1 MKGSNSSDCPIEV
14 VVPESSGS
22 SLVDRRQ
29 LDKVDGGAWC
39 DCVVRVRFD
48 LFSDSKV
55 FLELDRKVLR
65 SMRSASI
72 AFISESRGA
81 SKAAQLV
88 SAKKQI
94 DFVRKEGG
102 SIFEEPVVRLAN
114 LLKITD
120 NSHNR
125 NCNGSFSSHLFVG
138 PEASILED
146 QVDPI
151 RNVYQVVDTRDLSMH
166 AVESSNLTRQGMFG
180 EVLSESII
188 ELFIIMSP
196 FHEGCSKVLT
206 SHFDFRVPLVSWLT
220 TKVSMFIERRV
231 RGTSSHFVREWCGST
246 PTVDADGLAQ
256 LDNGGICVRHDFI
269 VFLAQERV
277 RLSNTSH
284 GTRRNS
290 EHRWFEL
297 SVLRLH
303 RIIFMCPK
311 SIGWLQSERS
321 QVSKFV
327 DGLDF
332 MIVLRHVVGLPF
344 RLWHRHRIVA
354 GWCCRP
360 RGFVRIFCF
369 VVGLEWPGFSVV
381 VVVIVVVIGVGVVVV
396 GVRLVRSS
404 RSLCFRGIRMPGL
417 VDPVV
422 FDFWLSGTRILSG

>member
-1 MKGSNSSDCPIEV
+1 MKGSNSSDCPIKV

-29 LDKVDGGAWC
+29 LDKVDGGARC

-55 FLELDRKVLR
+55 FLELDRKVLC

-72 AFISESRGA
+72 AFISKSRGA
-81 SKAAQLV
+81 SKATQLV

-125 NCNGSFSSHLFVG
+125 NCNRSFSSHLFVG

-277 RLSNTSH
+277 RLSKTSH

-332 MIVLRHVVGLPF
+332 MIVLRHVVRLPF
-344 RLWHRHRIVA
+344 RLRHRHRIVA
-354 GWCCRP
+354 GWCC
-360 RGFVRIFCF
+360 
-369 VVGLEWPGFSVV
+369 
-381 VVVIVVVIGVGVVVV
+381 
-396 GVRLVRSS
+396 
-404 RSLCFRGIRMPGL
+404 
-417 VDPVV
+417 
-422 FDFWLSGTRILSG
+422 